1 MELQQIFGSSP
12 NGMTAL
18 QLAARAVVIFV
29 FAVTLFR
36 MLPRKSLGNTSV
48 TDVLLTVLIGS
59 SLSRVLTGNAPLGPV
74 LIACL
79 VLSALWVAMS
89 WLAVHN
95 EWVSRLVKGR
105 PMVVI
110 RDGEVQDDVLRQTQM
125 GKRDL
130 EQSLH
135 QQGLRGPGDVERAYI
150 ERNGAVSVVEDR
162 D

>member
-1 MELQQIFGSSP
+1 MELQQIFGSSS
-12 NGMTAL
+12 NEMTAL

-29 FAVTLFR
+29 FAVALFR

-110 RDGEVQDDVLRQTQM
+110 RDGE
-125 GKRDL
+125 
-130 EQSLH
+130 QSLH
-135 QQGLRGPGDVERAYI
+135 QQGLRGPGDVERAYV